1 MNELKKCIYIS
12 PIGTNSAKLIIG
24 EVYKFKEVCMLSY
37 ILGRK
42 EKDWKINLVE
52 VYDLDKN
59 FIMSFNSVL
68 FKKYFS
74 TKVFERNKKINWLI
88 GDIKQNNHK

>member
-1 MNELKKCIYIS
+1 MSKLKKCIYIN
-12 PIGTNSAKLIIG
+12 PIGINSTKFIIG
-24 EVYKFKEVCMLSY
+24 QVYKFKKVCMLSY
-37 ILGRK
+37 VLGRK

-52 VYDLDKN
+52 VYDLDGN

-74 TKVFERNKKINWLI
+74 TRAFERDKKIGDLI
-88 GDIKQNNHK
+88 SVIKQNNHK